1 MRRIP
6 GRSTDSETRR
16 QFCSRQEKAHMKLIV
31 DGKTGKVLGAAMI
44 GPDAA
49 EIIQGL
55 AIAIKCGATKKHFD
69 STVSVSPASIE
80 MCFLCCSFLLHRCW
94 QPLFV

>member
-1 MRRIP
+1 
-6 GRSTDSETRR
+6 
-16 QFCSRQEKAHMKLIV
+16 MKLIV
-31 DGKTGKVLGAAMI
+31 DGKTDKVLGAAMI

-69 STVSVSPASIE
+69 STVSIPPASIE
-80 MCFLCCSFLLHRCW
+80 MCS
-94 QPLFV
+94 PLFFSFASVLAPSFRLEE

>member
-1 MRRIP
+1 MKRRL
-6 GRSTDSETRR
+6 SEARLFLYR
-16 QFCSRQEKAHMKLIV
+16 RQEKAHMKLIV
-31 DGKTGKVLGAAMI
+31 DGKTDKVLGAAMI

-69 STVSVSPASIE
+69 STVRGSII
-80 MCFLCCSFLLHRCW
+80 F
-94 QPLFV
+94 